1 MDALEIKGLCK
12 SYSKKFEL
20 KDITFSVPMGS
31 AVGLVGENGAGKSTT
46 IALINDM
53 IARDSG
59 TVKVLGVD
67 NTSEE
72 FRGIRERVGT
82 VLDEA
87 CFPDGLKVSQVGA
100 VCARIF
106 ENWDPEAFAEHID
119 RYELP
124 DDRSFKDFSR
134 GMKMK
139 LSLAVALS
147 HGAEL
152 LILDE
157 ATGGLD
163 PIARDELI
171 QELASFIS
179 DGHHAIL
186 LSSHIISD
194 IEKLCDRIVFIHR
207 GKMMM
212 DRSRDELLA
221 EAGGRNLEEVI
232 LDMVRG
238 ERK

>member
-20 KDITFSVPMGS
+20 KDISFSVPMGC

-53 IARDSG
+53 IEKDSG
-59 TVKVLGVD
+59 TVKVLGAD
-67 NTSEE
+67 NSSAE
-72 FRGIRERVGT
+72 FRSVREMTGT

-87 CFPDGLKVSQVGA
+87 CFPDGLRVSQVGK
-100 VCARIF
+100 VCSGIF
-106 ENWDPEAFAEHID
+106 ANWDQEAFRSHVERFD
-119 RYELP
+119 LP
-124 DDRSFKDFSR
+124 DDRKFKDFSR

-147 HGAEL
+147 HGAKL

-171 QELASFIS
+171 GELADFIS
-179 DGHHAIL
+179 DGQHAIL

-207 GKMMM
+207 GKMMF
-212 DRSRDELLA
+212 DKSRQELL
-221 EAGGRNLEEVI
+221 ENVGGRNLEEVI

-238 ERK
+238 ERQ